1 MTQLL
6 QIELLQSWN
15 ESLPGG
21 LPQKILHRRNPIQ
34 ASFETRSLWFVF
46 RKNRSQNTQKWRHRA
61 GCLRSTVFYRYS
73 LSFFLVR
80 NIFKTPYRKKTKESS
95 TWTSISTIRRGLL
108 GIYRNYSLFKVCV
121 KSYLVRRTTRLH
133 QIITPTGL
141 KTKEL
146 QLVRERRFSHQ
157 HRGKGRITE
166 CHARDGRM

>member
-1 MTQLL
+1 MKRISTRGLSTKNPSQKKSYPSKFRNAVLMICIPEKSVSKYAKMTASGRVLTKYSLL
-6 QIELLQSWN
+6 QVLV
-15 ESLPGG
+15 
-21 LPQKILHRRNPIQ
+21 H
-34 ASFETRSLWFVF
+34 
-46 RKNRSQNTQKWRHRA
+46 
-61 GCLRSTVFYRYS
+61 
-73 LSFFLVR
+73 FFLVR